1 MQWLALAL
9 GGALGAVSRFWLSH
23 HVYQLLGKQ
32 FAWGTLAVNVL
43 GSFIMGFMA
52 VWLVDKLAASTEW
65 RLFVMTGF
73 LGALT
78 TFSTFSFETLQYLQT
93 GEPGK
98 ALANVLISVV
108 VCLLAVWLGFHAG
121 KWTLTE

>member
-1 MQWLALAL
+1 MHWLALAA
-9 GGALGAVSRFWLSH
+9 GGALGAVSRFWISH
-23 HVYQLLGKQ
+23 QVYQLLGKQ

-52 VWLVDKLAASTEW
+52 VWLVDKLAASVEW

-93 GEPGK
+93 GEPTK
-98 ALANVLISVV
+98 ALVNVLVSVV